1 MWVKIIKWLEI
12 TRKAQIKKLPQLLVF
27 IVCGR
32 NILLAG
38 GPAFQGFTFS
48 VVSAPEKTVE

>member
-1 MWVKIIKWLEI
+1 MDGYNKDGLN
-12 TRKAQIKKLPQLLVF
+12 KKTSTAIVF

-48 VVSAPEKTVE
+48 VVNAPEKSVE